1 MENDFWA
8 KSQMLCK
15 FCIPRLLSYLEC
27 GVSGGLMYEWAA
39 CMCYVHLCMLKT
51 FCPLYQANTHNS
63 VMHRLHCISTSYS
76 DLKLHWMPWYWQS
89 AKHFVPYFYH
99 QLFSPACEKKNE
111 SLHSAIGRCT
121 NANQIE
127 SFLVR
132 YLNNDFIDWS
142 TCLAQCARFYYIA
155 LVLILVNSKL
165 RWP

>member
-1 MENDFWA
+1 MQILYS
-8 KSQMLCK
+8 KV
-15 FCIPRLLSYLEC
+15 II
-27 GVSGGLMYEWAA
+27 VSGMWCEWWANVWVSGMYVLCAV
-39 CMCYVHLCMLKT
+39 VHLCMLKT

-132 YLNNDFIDWS
+132 YLDNDFIDWS